1 MIGASDKIVAK
12 DITIANKA
20 TNAVYPVKSVSVDGT
35 DKTKVYFETYASI
48 KDGGVYTVTY
58 DNKTVEFTATDGK
71 VADVAISTQNITKG
85 TAGTEVKAQLLDKDQ
100 IVTDEYTV
108 SQASTVGAV
117 DFTITSN
124 KGYMDGNKLVLLNT
138 GDTATA
144 KVTYHT
150 FEYDT
155 TGAEKGVITKEF
167 TITAVDDAS
176 TVSNWNYTVEKSY
189 VSFVN
194 WNTTVE
200 KKTTLAVNDTANAFF
215 YFKDSNGNDVTK
227 NYSIESSDNSVLLL
241 GKTPLES
248 AGDIKGSKKVGLTGV
263 KDGTA
268 YINVIKDDKVVT
280 SLPVTVT
287 ATRKLTDLT
296 FGSTVLTVSKT
307 TGDLNTVDT
316 SLKGFDQY
324 TEETDIASVS
334 GEVLSAPAAAAP
346 TYTKGKPI
354 RFDYNRTSK
363 TLTSANMSGAATG
376 DYQIKITATS
386 AIDSNVKVSRVIKLT
401 VVDTTGATASYG
413 LDYSATSMDLAVSSS
428 ATDANVDR
436 SLSVSVATY
445 KKGAKVATVTG
456 ASITVKKPD
465 GSALT
470 AGTGFVDTT
479 STDGKVTLKL
489 VEHTGVIGTD
499 PVVSVKKNFKSWEMG
514 NYTVIATFRPSGAT
528 ADTTFTG
535 SFELKDTQTAAYADV
550 KKNKDTGVTSTYG
563 VSKEARAQSVL
574 ANSSVVDIYYDGVK
588 QLGLTTTSFNVTNA
602 VKQNGTALYIG
613 TVNVDI
619 VTTAGLTVTVPVTI
633 NTTFTLD

>member
-108 SQASTVGAV
+108 GQASTVGAV

-215 YFKDSNGNDVTK
+215 YFKDSNGNDVTT

-241 GKTPLES
+241 GKTPLTS
-248 AGDIKGSKKVGLTGV
+248 AGAIKGSNAVVLTGV

-324 TEETDIASVS
+324 TEETGIASVS

-346 TYTKGKPI
+346 TYTKGSTI
-354 RFDYNRTSK
+354 AFGYNPTSK
-363 TLTSANMSGAATG
+363 TLTSADMLGAATG

-386 AIDSNVKVSRVIKLT
+386 AIDGNVKVSRVIKLT

-428 ATDANVDR
+428 ATVANVDR

-456 ASITVKKPD
+456 ATITVKKPD

-470 AGTGFVDTT
+470 AAPGTRFVDTT
-479 STDGKVTLKL
+479 STDGKVTLDL
-489 VEHTGVIGTD
+489 VGHTGSTVT
-499 PVVSVKKNFKSWEMG
+499 KKYASWEMG
-514 NYTVIATFRPSGAT
+514 NYTVIATFRPAGAT

>member
-12 DITIANKA
+12 DIKIANKA

-85 TAGTEVKAQLLDKDQ
+85 TTGTEVKAQLLDKDQ

-108 SQASTVGAV
+108 NQASTVGAV

-124 KGYMDGNKLVLLNT
+124 KGYMDGDKLVLLNT

-155 TGAEKGVITKEF
+155 TGAEKGAITKEF

-176 TVSNWNYTVEKSY
+176 SVSNWNYTIEKSS
-189 VSFVN
+189 VTVVN

-200 KKTTLAVNDTANAFF
+200 KKTTLAENDTANAFF
-215 YFKDSNGNDVTK
+215 YFKDSNGDEVTT

-241 GKTPLES
+241 SKQSIPDSFNTIPGSDPVQLIAVK
-248 AGDIKGSKKVGLTGV
+248 AGS
-263 KDGTA
+263 A
-268 YINVIKDDKVVT
+268 YINVLKDDKVVA

-307 TGDLNTVDT
+307 AGDLNTVDT

-324 TEETDIASVS
+324 TEETDIAGVS
-334 GEVLSAPAAAAP
+334 GEVLSAPTASA
-346 TYTKGKPI
+346 YTKGSPI
-354 RFDYNRTSK
+354 AFDYVPATK
-363 TLTSANMSGAATG
+363 TLTSPSMSGAAIG

-386 AIDSNVKVSRVIKLT
+386 RIDGNVKVSRVIKLT

-428 ATDANVDR
+428 ATAANVAR
-436 SLSVSVATY
+436 SLSVSVAMY

-456 ASITVKKPD
+456 AAITVKNAGGTDLSNVD
-465 GSALT
+465 GSGADHAGFTDNT
-470 AGTGFVDTT
+470 ATTGE
-479 STDGKVTLKL
+479 VTLDL
-489 VEHTGVIGTD
+489 VTVSD
-499 PVVSVKKNFKSWEMG
+499 PVVTKNFKSWEMG
-514 NYTVIATFRPSGAT
+514 TYTVSAAIGTPGT
-528 ADTTFTG
+528 ASYKTFTG

-550 KKNKDTGVTSTYG
+550 KKNKGTGVSTTTG
-563 VSKEARAQSVL
+563 SDDVDRAEQVL
-574 ANSSVVDIYYDGVK
+574 ANPLVVDIYYDGVP
-588 QLGLTTTSFNVTNA
+588 QRSLTSTDFDATNA
-602 VKQNGTALYIG
+602 VKVNGKALYIG
-613 TVNVDI
+613 TVNVVI
-619 VTTAGLTVTVPVTI
+619 ATTNGLKVTVPVTI

>member
-12 DITIANKA
+12 DIKIANKA
-20 TNAVYPVKSVSVDGT
+20 TNAVYPVKSVSVDGK

-85 TAGTEVKAQLLDKDQ
+85 TTGTEVKAQLLDKDQ

-108 SQASTVGAV
+108 NQASTVGAV

-176 TVSNWNYTVEKSY
+176 TVSNWNYTVEKNY

-241 GKTPLES
+241 GKTPLTS
-248 AGDIKGSKKVGLTGV
+248 AGDIKGSTKVELTGV

-307 TGDLNTVDT
+307 SGDLNTVDT

-324 TEETDIASVS
+324 TEETGIASVT
-334 GEVLSAPAAAAP
+334 GEVLSAPATS
-346 TYTKGKPI
+346 TYTKGSAI
-354 RFDYNRTSK
+354 SFTYNTTSK
-363 TLTSANMSGAATG
+363 TLTSANMSGVATG

-386 AIDSNVKVSRVIKLT
+386 SIDGNVKVSRVIKLT

-499 PVVSVKKNFKSWEMG
+499 PVVSVTKNFKSWEMG

-550 KKNKDTGVTSTYG
+550 KKNKDTGVTSNSVG
-563 VSKEARAQSVL
+563 VTNEDRAQSVL

-588 QLGLTTTSFNVTNA
+588 KSGLTATSFNVTNA